1 MCQHIHRNHLAFVES
16 IKHKIPQA
24 MLQEFQNDLPAYL
37 QFLSNTVKLIS
48 LTGYQDQEHNDL
60 LPHLLLQLRS
70 TTIPMF
76 QQSVLKWQREYFEN
90 TLALTLSSLI
100 SKADKECQILWH
112 AGQWVETIDPSV
124 AAMQALL
131 QQTKSK
137 SGDLLQSLAANF
149 SSLAHRQWEITRAV
163 RPPSRGK
170 NPMDTPG
177 WLLKPPRY
185 QGQIKHF
192 NGRDW
197 HFCTKCG
204 RHGRWVCTHTDQTHS
219 HSRRYGSAPD
229 DFRRSRSP
237 TSHSQHP
244 RRSSTSYDSDASS
257 SRYKPVPSMSPP
269 RHRGGA
275 RVPSRSRSRSPHT
288 SGYSSEH
295 NSPRPH
301 VSWNLQAPPTPV
313 PKLSILDSINMFI
326 DEDA

>member
-1 MCQHIHRNHLAFVES
+1 
-16 IKHKIPQA
+16 

-112 AGQWVETIDPSV
+112 AGQWVETIDPLV

-149 SSLAHRQWEITRAV
+149 SSLAHRQWEITGVMVDGCALIQIRPTPIPDVMDRHLTTSGGLGALHRTV
-163 RPPSRGK
+163 STLIGRPPHMILTRHLLATSPCHPCLLHDIAVGHVFLVARGHAH
-170 NPMDTPG
+170 PTH
-177 WLLKPPRY
+177 
-185 QGQIKHF
+185 QGIPQNIILHGHTF
-192 NGRDW
+192 LGI
-197 HFCTKCG
+197 C
-204 RHGRWVCTHTDQTHS
+204 RHRQLQCL
-219 HSRRYGSAPD
+219 
-229 DFRRSRSP
+229 
-237 TSHSQHP
+237 
-244 RRSSTSYDSDASS
+244 S
-257 SRYKPVPSMSPP
+257 SR
-269 RHRGGA
+269 
-275 RVPSRSRSRSPHT
+275 
-288 SGYSSEH
+288 
-295 NSPRPH
+295 
-301 VSWNLQAPPTPV
+301 
-313 PKLSILDSINMFI
+313 F
-326 DEDA
+326 

>member
-1 MCQHIHRNHLAFVES
+1 MALLHTMCQHIHRNHLAFVES

-60 LPHLLLQLRS
+60 FPHLLLQLRS

-112 AGQWVETIDPSV
+112 AGQWVETIDPLV

-192 NGRDW
+192 NGRD
-197 HFCTKCG
+197 CI
-204 RHGRWVCTHTDQTHS
+204 
-219 HSRRYGSAPD
+219 SAPNAGVMVD
-229 DFRRSRSP
+229 GCALIQIRPTPIPDVMDRHLTTSGGLGALHRTVSTLIGRPPHMILTRHLLATSP
-237 TSHSQHP
+237 CHP
-244 RRSSTSYDSDASS
+244 CLLHDIAVGHVFLVARGHAHPTHQGIPQNIILHGHTFLGICRHRQLQCLS
-257 SRYKPVPSMSPP
+257 SR
-269 RHRGGA
+269 
-275 RVPSRSRSRSPHT
+275 
-288 SGYSSEH
+288 
-295 NSPRPH
+295 
-301 VSWNLQAPPTPV
+301 
-313 PKLSILDSINMFI
+313 F
-326 DEDA
+326 